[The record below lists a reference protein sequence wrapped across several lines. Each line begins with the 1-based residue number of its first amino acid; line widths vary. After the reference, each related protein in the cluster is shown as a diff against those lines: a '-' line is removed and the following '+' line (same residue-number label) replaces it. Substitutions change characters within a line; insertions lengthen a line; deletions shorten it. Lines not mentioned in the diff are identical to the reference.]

1 MARTFDTTTIIATE
15 QPAAKWDASFRVQL
29 PTVHP
34 VGAVQET
41 ISQKDACESLRR
53 EIEDKK
59 RQLARLQNIKKEEEA
74 EKAFLKKWDPVTPQT
89 ASSGFWN
96 RTPSRL
102 YWALSYNHF
111 EDEPEKQLEMAKDLL
126 AIYGES
132 ANPNSSSFA
141 HAKEFVKLNS

>member
-1 MARTFDTTTIIATE
+1 MTGTIDTTTIVVTE
-15 QPAAKWDASFRVQL
+15 GPSAKWDASFRVQL

-34 VGAVQET
+34 VSAVQET
-41 ISQKDACESLRR
+41 VSQKDV
-53 EIEDKK
+53 
-59 RQLARLQNIKKEEEA
+59 EEAAKLKAEQEA

-111 EDEPEKQLEMAKDLL
+111 EDEPEKHLEMAKDLL

-132 ANPNSSSFA
+132 ANASSSSFA